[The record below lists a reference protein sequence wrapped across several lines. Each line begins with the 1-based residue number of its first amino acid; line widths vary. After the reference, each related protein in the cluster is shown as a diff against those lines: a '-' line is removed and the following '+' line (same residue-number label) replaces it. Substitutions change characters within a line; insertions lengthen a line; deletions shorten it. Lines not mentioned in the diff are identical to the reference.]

1 MKSFRKTKVDGTSLE
16 QKQFTKDVNPASNKK
31 TALKWV
37 AVFAF
42 LALLLT
48 ATTYAGYKYA
58 KSEDKK
64 AEVDTSKTEEVKKD
78 SKDEKRI
85 VILDLVGPDS
95 GGYKVEKP
103 TDWVTGSCEDNP
115 DIFFLAP
122 TSDLLGKC
130 QTEYFGTVSVSKIEG
145 DVRRT
150 EEYYAADDYYTSPAF
165 TAVTVDGLPGY
176 RVSYS
181 IALESELGYP
191 PVGTFEYFYNLYDAV
206 DNVTYK
212 IGYRELPSDTDYQ
225 PKFIE
230 IAESFRRI

>member
-16 QKQFTKDVNPASNKK
+16 QKQATKDTNPVSNKK

-42 LALLLT
+42 LALLLS
-48 ATTYAGYKYA
+48 ATTYAGY
-58 KSEDKK
+58 
-64 AEVDTSKTEEVKKD
+64 KD

-122 TSDLLGKC
+122 TTDLLGKC
-130 QTEYFGTVSVSKIEG
+130 QTEYFGTVSVSKIDG

-150 EEYYAADDYYTSPAF
+150 EEYYAADDYYRSPAF